1 MTKKSIIVRYTA
13 DEIRAMI
20 ARGEDQTR
28 EDAPEAE
35 PVGEE
40 FWKNAVIVE
49 PHDRKTSV
57 HLRLDPDVL
66 LWFKAQGKGHLT
78 KMNLVLRAYVQAQKA
93 RKVKKNVLVD

>member
-1 MTKKSIIVRYTA
+1 VTKTTTIVRRTLA
-13 DEIRAMI
+13 EIKQSI

-35 PVGEE
+35 PMGDD
-40 FWKNAVIVE
+40 FWKNAILVE

-57 HLRLDPDVL
+57 HLRLDPEIMH
-66 LWFKAQGKGHLT
+66 WFKAQGKGHLT

-93 RKVKKNVLVD
+93 RKAKKNVHVD